1 MNYKL
6 KKNKNNNLKYIK
18 YYQFKI
24 IILSIIIL
32 FSFLIYLSIPV
43 FYNYDTYDQ
52 VLKNKINQ
60 DFKIN
65 VMNIKKIEY
74 KFLPKPYFII
84 HDSVIKLTDANDII
98 KLDQFKVF
106 VNLKNLHKKDKI
118 QLKKIVVNKANVKFN
133 YLDLISFHEHLQKK
147 ITKPIYIYNSN
158 FFYYNKNEKN
168 ILISPIKKFEY
179 FIDKK
184 NRKKYLKTSGILFGA
199 DYKFNWIKD
208 YNEPNFS
215 KSYIIFK
222 NLNLHISN
230 LFENDYGKN
239 SFKSKIDIE
248 LLREKISLN
257 YFFDKNKIEFFNN
270 KKNLNYFNL
279 IGKINLNPFFFNLN
293 LNLLEFDI
301 ELIIHK
307 LFFYLYP
314 IQNNFHK
321 NFNGNIIINIDKLNN
336 KYFKNLKFNLN
347 FQEGKLNFR
356 NIVLTLNKIGK
367 INISDIEYIERKN
380 TLFLRSKFEIII
392 DDQDEFYKR
401 FQVSKVDRI
410 NISKIYSLVE
420 KNVDKNEYYLGKIY
434 FNSMPKLNNNNEDIE
449 SSFYKIENFQ
459 ALSRL
464 IKNEFKQINSD

>member
-1 MNYKL
+1 MIYKSK
-6 KKNKNNNLKYIK
+6 KKNSNNLKYIK
-18 YYQFKI
+18 YYKFKI
-24 IILSIIIL
+24 IVLFIIIL

-65 VMNIKKIEY
+65 VRNIKKIEY

-84 HDSVIKLTDANDII
+84 HDSVINLIDANDIV
-98 KLDQFKVF
+98 KLDKFKVF
-106 VNLKNLHKKDKI
+106 VGLKNLHKMGEI
-118 QLKKIVVNKANVKFN
+118 ELKKIVINKANLKFK
-133 YLDLISFHEHLQKK
+133 YLDLISFHRHLQKK

-158 FFYYNKNEKN
+158 FFYYNKDEKN

-184 NRKKYLKTSGILFGA
+184 NRKKYLKTLGILFGT
-199 DYKFNWIKD
+199 DYKFGWMKD

-215 KSYIIFK
+215 KSYIRFK
-222 NLNLHISN
+222 NLNLHIN
-230 LFENDYGKN
+230 NFFENDYEKN
-239 SFKSKIDIE
+239 SFKSKMDIE
-248 LLREKISLN
+248 LLREKITLN
-257 YFFDKNKIEFFNN
+257 YLVDKNEIEFLNN
-270 KKNLNYFNL
+270 KENLNYSNL

-293 LNLLEFDI
+293 LNLLDIDI
-301 ELIIHK
+301 ELFVRK
-307 LFFYLYP
+307 LVFYLYS

-321 NFNGNIIINIDKLNN
+321 NFNGNIKFDIDKLNN

-356 NIVLTLNKIGK
+356 NVVLTLNKIGK
-367 INISDIEYIERKN
+367 INISDVKYVEREN

-392 DDQDEFYKR
+392 DNQDEFYKR
-401 FQVSKVDRI
+401 FQVSKANRI
-410 NISKIYSLVE
+410 NLSKIYSFVE
-420 KNVDKNEYYLGKIY
+420 QNIDKKEIFLEKIY
-434 FNSMPKLNNNNEDIE
+434 FNNMPEINNNEDIE

-464 IKNEFKQINSD
+464 IKNEFKQIN

>member
-1 MNYKL
+1 MIYKSK
-6 KKNKNNNLKYIK
+6 KKNSNNLKYIK
-18 YYQFKI
+18 YYKFKI
-24 IILSIIIL
+24 IALFIIIL

-65 VMNIKKIEY
+65 VRNIKKIEY

-84 HDSVIKLTDANDII
+84 HDSVINLIDANDIV
-98 KLDQFKVF
+98 KLDKFKVF
-106 VNLKNLHKKDKI
+106 VGLKNLHKMGEI
-118 QLKKIVVNKANVKFN
+118 ELKKIVINKANLKFK
-133 YLDLISFHEHLQKK
+133 YLDLISFHRHLQKK

-158 FFYYNKNEKN
+158 FFYYNKDEKN

-184 NRKKYLKTSGILFGA
+184 NRKKYLKTLGILFGT
-199 DYKFNWIKD
+199 DYKFGWIKD

-215 KSYIIFK
+215 KSYIRFK
-222 NLNLHISN
+222 NLNLHIN
-230 LFENDYGKN
+230 NFFENDYEKN
-239 SFKSKIDIE
+239 SFKSKMDIE
-248 LLREKISLN
+248 LLREKITLN
-257 YFFDKNKIEFFNN
+257 YLVDKNEIEFLNN
-270 KKNLNYFNL
+270 KENLNYSNL

-293 LNLLEFDI
+293 LNLLDFDI
-301 ELIIHK
+301 ELFVRK
-307 LFFYLYP
+307 LVFYLYS

-321 NFNGNIIINIDKLNN
+321 NFNGNIKFDIDKLNN

-356 NIVLTLNKIGK
+356 NVVLTLNKIGK
-367 INISDIEYIERKN
+367 INISDFKYVEREN

-392 DDQDEFYKR
+392 DNQNEFYKR
-401 FQVSKVDRI
+401 FQVSKANRI
-410 NISKIYSLVE
+410 NLSKIYSFVE
-420 KNVDKNEYYLGKIY
+420 QNIDKKEIFLEKIY
-434 FNSMPKLNNNNEDIE
+434 FNNMPEINNNEDIE

-464 IKNEFKQINSD
+464 IKNEFKQIN

>member
-1 MNYKL
+1 MIYKSK
-6 KKNKNNNLKYIK
+6 KKNSNNLKYIK
-18 YYQFKI
+18 YYKFKI
-24 IILSIIIL
+24 IVLFIIIL

-65 VMNIKKIEY
+65 VRNIKKIEY

-84 HDSVIKLTDANDII
+84 HDSVINLIDANDIV
-98 KLDQFKVF
+98 KLDKFKVF
-106 VNLKNLHKKDKI
+106 VGLKNLHKMGEI
-118 QLKKIVVNKANVKFN
+118 ELKKIVINKANLKFK
-133 YLDLISFHEHLQKK
+133 YLDLISFHRHLQKK

-158 FFYYNKNEKN
+158 FFYYNKDEKN

-184 NRKKYLKTSGILFGA
+184 NRKKYLKTLGILFGT
-199 DYKFNWIKD
+199 DYKFGWIKD

-215 KSYIIFK
+215 KSYIRFK
-222 NLNLHISN
+222 NLNLHINSF
-230 LFENDYGKN
+230 FENDYEKN
-239 SFKSKIDIE
+239 SFKSKMDIE
-248 LLREKISLN
+248 LLREKITIN
-257 YFFDKNKIEFFNN
+257 YLVDKNEIEFLNN
-270 KKNLNYFNL
+270 KENLNYSNL

-293 LNLLEFDI
+293 LNLLDFDI
-301 ELIIHK
+301 ELFVRK
-307 LFFYLYP
+307 LVFYLYS

-321 NFNGNIIINIDKLNN
+321 NFNGNIKFDIDKLNN

-356 NIVLTLNKIGK
+356 NVELMLNKIGK
-367 INISDIEYIERKN
+367 INISDVKYVEREN

-392 DDQDEFYKR
+392 DNQNEFYKR
-401 FQVSKVDRI
+401 FQVSKANRI
-410 NISKIYSLVE
+410 NLSKIYSFVE
-420 KNVDKNEYYLGKIY
+420 QNIDKKEIFLEKIY
-434 FNSMPKLNNNNEDIE
+434 FNNMPEINNNEDIE

-464 IKNEFKQINSD
+464 IKNEFKQIN

>member
-1 MNYKL
+1 MIYKSK
-6 KKNKNNNLKYIK
+6 KKNSNNLKYIK
-18 YYQFKI
+18 YYKFKI
-24 IILSIIIL
+24 IVLFIIIL

-65 VMNIKKIEY
+65 VRNIKKIEY

-84 HDSVIKLTDANDII
+84 HDSVINLIDANDIV
-98 KLDQFKVF
+98 KLDKFKVF
-106 VNLKNLHKKDKI
+106 VGLKNLHKMGEI
-118 QLKKIVVNKANVKFN
+118 ELKKIVINKANLKFK
-133 YLDLISFHEHLQKK
+133 YLDLISFHRHLQKK

-158 FFYYNKNEKN
+158 FFYYNKDEKN

-184 NRKKYLKTSGILFGA
+184 NRKKYLKTLGILFGT
-199 DYKFNWIKD
+199 DYKFGWMKD

-215 KSYIIFK
+215 KSYIRFK
-222 NLNLHISN
+222 NLNLHIN
-230 LFENDYGKN
+230 NFFENDYEKN
-239 SFKSKIDIE
+239 SFKSKMDIE
-248 LLREKISLN
+248 LLREKITLN
-257 YFFDKNKIEFFNN
+257 YLVDKNEIEFLNN
-270 KKNLNYFNL
+270 KENLNYSNL

-301 ELIIHK
+301 ELIFHK

-321 NFNGNIIINIDKLNN
+321 NFNGKIKFDIDKLNN

-356 NIVLTLNKIGK
+356 NAVLTLNKIGK
-367 INISDIEYIERKN
+367 INISDVKYVEREN

-392 DDQDEFYKR
+392 DNQDEFYKR
-401 FQVSKVDRI
+401 FQVSKANRI
-410 NISKIYSLVE
+410 NLSKIYSFVE
-420 KNVDKNEYYLGKIY
+420 QNIDKKEIFLEKIY
-434 FNSMPKLNNNNEDIE
+434 FNNMPEINNNEDIE

-459 ALSRL
+459 TLSRL
-464 IKNEFKQINSD
+464 IKNEFKQIN

>member
-1 MNYKL
+1 MIYKSK
-6 KKNKNNNLKYIK
+6 KKNSNNFKYIK
-18 YYQFKI
+18 YYKFKI
-24 IILSIIIL
+24 IALFIIIL

-84 HDSVIKLTDANDII
+84 HDSVINLIDANDIV
-98 KLDQFKVF
+98 KLDKFKVF
-106 VNLKNLHKKDKI
+106 VGLKNLHKMDEI
-118 QLKKIVVNKANVKFN
+118 ELKKIVINKANLKFK
-133 YLDLISFHEHLQKK
+133 YLDLISFHQHLQKK

-158 FFYYNKNEKN
+158 FFYYNKDEKN

-184 NRKKYLKTSGILFGA
+184 NRKKYLKTLGILFGT
-199 DYKFNWIKD
+199 DYKFGWMKD

-215 KSYIIFK
+215 KSYIRFK
-222 NLNLHISN
+222 NLNLHIN
-230 LFENDYGKN
+230 NFFENDYEKN
-239 SFKSKIDIE
+239 SFKSKMDIE
-248 LLREKISLN
+248 LLREKITLN
-257 YFFDKNKIEFFNN
+257 YLVDKNEIEFLNN
-270 KKNLNYFNL
+270 KENLNYSNL

-293 LNLLEFDI
+293 LNLLDFDI
-301 ELIIHK
+301 ELFVRK
-307 LFFYLYP
+307 LVFYLYP

-321 NFNGNIIINIDKLNN
+321 NFNGNIKFDIDKLNN

-356 NIVLTLNKIGK
+356 NVVLTLNKIGK
-367 INISDIEYIERKN
+367 INISDVKYVEREN

-392 DDQDEFYKR
+392 DNQDEFYKR
-401 FQVSKVDRI
+401 FQVSKANRI
-410 NISKIYSLVE
+410 NLSKIYSFVE
-420 KNVDKNEYYLGKIY
+420 QNIDKNEYFLEKIY
-434 FNSMPKLNNNNEDIE
+434 FNNMPEINNNEDIE

>member
-1 MNYKL
+1 MIYKSK
-6 KKNKNNNLKYIK
+6 KKNSNNLKYIK
-18 YYQFKI
+18 YYKFKI
-24 IILSIIIL
+24 IVLFIIIL

-65 VMNIKKIEY
+65 VRNIKKIEY

-84 HDSVIKLTDANDII
+84 HDSVINLIDANDIV
-98 KLDQFKVF
+98 KLDKFKVF
-106 VNLKNLHKKDKI
+106 VGLKNLHKMGEI
-118 QLKKIVVNKANVKFN
+118 ELKKIVINKANLKFK
-133 YLDLISFHEHLQKK
+133 YLDLISFHRHLQKK

-158 FFYYNKNEKN
+158 FFYYNKDEKN

-184 NRKKYLKTSGILFGA
+184 NRKKYLKTLGILFGT
-199 DYKFNWIKD
+199 DYKFGWMKD

-215 KSYIIFK
+215 KSYIRFK
-222 NLNLHISN
+222 NLNLHIN
-230 LFENDYGKN
+230 NFFENDYEKN
-239 SFKSKIDIE
+239 SFKSKMDIE
-248 LLREKISLN
+248 LLREKITIN
-257 YFFDKNKIEFFNN
+257 YLVDKNEIEFLNN
-270 KKNLNYFNL
+270 KENLNYSNL

-293 LNLLEFDI
+293 LNLLDFDI
-301 ELIIHK
+301 ELFVRK
-307 LFFYLYP
+307 LVFYLYS

-321 NFNGNIIINIDKLNN
+321 NFNGNIKFDIDKLNN

-356 NIVLTLNKIGK
+356 NVVLTLNKIGK
-367 INISDIEYIERKN
+367 INISDVKYVEREN

-392 DDQDEFYKR
+392 DNQDEFYKR
-401 FQVSKVDRI
+401 FQVSKANRI
-410 NISKIYSLVE
+410 NLSKIYSFVE
-420 KNVDKNEYYLGKIY
+420 QNIDKKEIFLEKIY
-434 FNSMPKLNNNNEDIE
+434 FNNMPEINNNEDIE

-464 IKNEFKQINSD
+464 IKNEFKQIN

>member
-1 MNYKL
+1 MIYKSK
-6 KKNKNNNLKYIK
+6 KKNSNNLKYIK
-18 YYQFKI
+18 YYKFKI
-24 IILSIIIL
+24 IVLFIIIL

-65 VMNIKKIEY
+65 VRNIKKIEY

-84 HDSVIKLTDANDII
+84 HDSVINLIDANDIV
-98 KLDQFKVF
+98 KLDKFKVF
-106 VNLKNLHKKDKI
+106 VGLKNLHKMGEI
-118 QLKKIVVNKANVKFN
+118 ELKKIVINKANLKFK
-133 YLDLISFHEHLQKK
+133 YLDLISFHRHLQKK

-158 FFYYNKNEKN
+158 FFYYNKDEKN

-184 NRKKYLKTSGILFGA
+184 NRKKYLKTLGILFGT
-199 DYKFNWIKD
+199 DYKFGWMKD

-215 KSYIIFK
+215 KSYIRFK
-222 NLNLHISN
+222 NLNLHIN
-230 LFENDYGKN
+230 NFFENDYEKN
-239 SFKSKIDIE
+239 SFKSKMDIE
-248 LLREKISLN
+248 LLREKITLN
-257 YFFDKNKIEFFNN
+257 YLVDKNEIEFLNN
-270 KKNLNYFNL
+270 KENLNYSNL

-293 LNLLEFDI
+293 LNLLDIDI
-301 ELIIHK
+301 ELFVRK
-307 LFFYLYP
+307 LVFYLYS

-321 NFNGNIIINIDKLNN
+321 NFNGNIKFDIDKLNN

-356 NIVLTLNKIGK
+356 NVVLTLNKIGK
-367 INISDIEYIERKN
+367 INISDVKYVEREN

-392 DDQDEFYKR
+392 DNQDEFYKR
-401 FQVSKVDRI
+401 FQVSKANRI
-410 NISKIYSLVE
+410 NLSKIYSFVE
-420 KNVDKNEYYLGKIY
+420 QNIDKKEIFLEKIY
-434 FNSMPKLNNNNEDIE
+434 FNNMPEINNNEDIE
-449 SSFYKIENFQ
+449 SNFYKIENFQ

-464 IKNEFKQINSD
+464 IKNEFKQIN

>member
-1 MNYKL
+1 MIYKSK
-6 KKNKNNNLKYIK
+6 KKNSNNLKYIK
-18 YYQFKI
+18 YYKFKI
-24 IILSIIIL
+24 IVLFIIIL

-65 VMNIKKIEY
+65 VRNIKKIEY

-84 HDSVIKLTDANDII
+84 HDSVINLIDANDIV
-98 KLDQFKVF
+98 KLDKFKVF
-106 VNLKNLHKKDKI
+106 VGLKNLHKMGEI
-118 QLKKIVVNKANVKFN
+118 ELKKIVINKANLKFK
-133 YLDLISFHEHLQKK
+133 YLDLISFHRHLQKK

-158 FFYYNKNEKN
+158 FFYYNKDEKN

-184 NRKKYLKTSGILFGA
+184 NRKKYLKTLGILFGT
-199 DYKFNWIKD
+199 DYKFGWIKD

-215 KSYIIFK
+215 KSYIRFK
-222 NLNLHISN
+222 NLNLHIN
-230 LFENDYGKN
+230 NFFENDYEKN
-239 SFKSKIDIE
+239 SFKSKMDIE
-248 LLREKISLN
+248 LLREKITLN
-257 YFFDKNKIEFFNN
+257 YLVDKNEIEFLNN
-270 KKNLNYFNL
+270 KENLNYSNL

-293 LNLLEFDI
+293 LNLLDFDI
-301 ELIIHK
+301 ELFVRK
-307 LFFYLYP
+307 LVFYLYS

-321 NFNGNIIINIDKLNN
+321 NFNGNIKFDIDKLNN

-356 NIVLTLNKIGK
+356 NVVLTLNKIGK
-367 INISDIEYIERKN
+367 INISDVKYVEREN

-392 DDQDEFYKR
+392 DNQDEFYKR
-401 FQVSKVDRI
+401 FQVSKANRI
-410 NISKIYSLVE
+410 NLSKIYSFVE
-420 KNVDKNEYYLGKIY
+420 QNIDKKEIFLEKIY
-434 FNSMPKLNNNNEDIE
+434 FNNMPEINNNEDIE

-464 IKNEFKQINSD
+464 IKNEFKQIN

>member
-24 IILSIIIL
+24 IILFIIIL

-65 VMNIKKIEY
+65 VMNINKIEY

-84 HDSVIKLTDANDII
+84 HDSVINLTDANDII

-106 VNLKNLHKKDKI
+106 VNLKNLYKKDKI

-133 YLDLISFHEHLQKK
+133 YLDLISFHDHLQKK

-168 ILISPIKKFEY
+168 ILISPIKKFKY

-184 NRKKYLKTSGILFGA
+184 NKKKYLKTSGILFGA

-222 NLNLHISN
+222 DLNLHIGN
-230 LFENDYGKN
+230 FFENDYGKN

-257 YFFDKNKIEFFNN
+257 YFFYKNKIEFFNN
-270 KKNLNYFNL
+270 KKNLNYSNL

-301 ELIIHK
+301 ELIFHK

-367 INISDIEYIERKN
+367 INISDVEYIERKN
-380 TLFLRSKFEIII
+380 TPFLRSKFEIII

-401 FQVSKVDRI
+401 FQVSKADRI
-410 NISKIYSLVE
+410 NISKIYSFVE
-420 KNVDKNEYYLGKIY
+420 KNIDKNEYYLGKIY
-434 FNSMPKLNNNNEDIE
+434 FNNMSKLNNKNEDIE
-449 SSFYKIENFQ
+449 SSFNKIENFQ

>member
-24 IILSIIIL
+24 IILFIIIL

-65 VMNIKKIEY
+65 VRNIKKIEY

-84 HDSVIKLTDANDII
+84 HDSVINLIDANDIV
-98 KLDQFKVF
+98 KLDKFKVF
-106 VNLKNLHKKDKI
+106 VGLKNLHKMGEI
-118 QLKKIVVNKANVKFN
+118 ELKKIVINKANLKFK
-133 YLDLISFHEHLQKK
+133 YLDLISFHRHLQKK

-158 FFYYNKNEKN
+158 FFYYNKDEKN

-184 NRKKYLKTSGILFGA
+184 NRKKYLKTLGILFGT
-199 DYKFNWIKD
+199 DYKFGWMKD

-215 KSYIIFK
+215 KSYIRFK
-222 NLNLHISN
+222 NLNLHIN
-230 LFENDYGKN
+230 NFFENDYEKN
-239 SFKSKIDIE
+239 SFKSKMDIE
-248 LLREKISLN
+248 LLREKITLN
-257 YFFDKNKIEFFNN
+257 YLVDKNEIEFLNN
-270 KKNLNYFNL
+270 KENLNYSNL

-293 LNLLEFDI
+293 LNLLDFDI
-301 ELIIHK
+301 ELFVRK
-307 LFFYLYP
+307 LVFYLYS

-321 NFNGNIIINIDKLNN
+321 NFNGNIKFDIDKLNN

-356 NIVLTLNKIGK
+356 NVVLTLNKIGK
-367 INISDIEYIERKN
+367 INISDVKYVEREN

-392 DDQDEFYKR
+392 DNQDEFYKR
-401 FQVSKVDRI
+401 FQVSKANRI
-410 NISKIYSLVE
+410 NLSKIYSFVE
-420 KNVDKNEYYLGKIY
+420 QNIDKKEIFLEKIY
-434 FNSMPKLNNNNEDIE
+434 FNNMPEINNNEDIE

-464 IKNEFKQINSD
+464 IKNEFKQIN